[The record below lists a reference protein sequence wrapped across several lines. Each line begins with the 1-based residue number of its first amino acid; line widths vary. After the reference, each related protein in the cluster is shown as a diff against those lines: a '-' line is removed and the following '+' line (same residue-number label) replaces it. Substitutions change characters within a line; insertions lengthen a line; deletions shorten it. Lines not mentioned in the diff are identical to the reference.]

1 MNVTL
6 LLVALVVFAFF
17 VGHVLHRYVSKYIA
31 LSGAEYLLVG
41 ALIGPQVPPRLVTTD
56 SLDKLVPL
64 MSLLL
69 GLTGFLVGLRVRRA
83 FASWRYVAVGTLG
96 SFGVFAS
103 VACACATLAVALGMD
118 VDSPVLFNHQLIEWR
133 GWALDLR
140 LTSGQ
145 AWLGLALGAA
155 ASVAAAGLLGT
166 VGDSLGARSP
176 TFQMLKTAAEV
187 GQLFAIAAIGI
198 VLAVARGASGAFFQV
213 VGGWGWVAGAF
224 GLGVVCGGC
233 FLLFIGSEK
242 STSRIFLATVGTVIF
257 ASGVGAAL
265 GVSPLFVNLAAGL
278 TVALGSRHG
287 DTLRR
292 ELNRLQHPIFVLLLI
307 LTGAFWTPASGIGW
321 FFPLVYVAVR
331 LVATRLLYRWLA
343 LVLPDVHRPRVGLG
357 LVAQGTLAVAVA
369 VDFALQVPEHAPL
382 VLTTVLV
389 GTLASDMSAGG
400 VVRRLLVDA
409 EASTIPERAVVAA
422 PSSATGGNAS

>member
-17 VGHVLHRYVSKYIA
+17 VGHVLNRYVSKYIA

-41 ALIGPQVPPRLVTTD
+41 ALIGPHVPPRLVTTD

-83 FASWRYVAVGTLG
+83 FASFRYAVVGTLG
-96 SFGVFAS
+96 SLGVFVC
-103 VACACATLAVALGMD
+103 VAGACATLAVALRID
-118 VDSPVLFNHQLIEWR
+118 VDTPVLLNRELFAWK
-133 GWALDLR
+133 GWAIDLR

-145 AWLGLALGAA
+145 AWVGLALAA
-155 ASVAAAGLLGT
+155 AAPVAATGLLGT
-166 VGDSLGARSP
+166 VGETLGARSP
-176 TFQMLKTAAEV
+176 TFALLKTAAEV
-187 GQLFAIAAIGI
+187 GQLFAIVAIGI
-198 VLAVARGASGAFFQV
+198 VLAAARGASGAFFQV
-213 VGGWGWVAGAF
+213 VGGWGWLGGAF
-224 GLGVVCGGC
+224 GLGLVCGGC
-233 FLLFIGSEK
+233 FMLFIGSEK

-257 ASGVGAAL
+257 ASGVGTAL

-278 TVALGSRHG
+278 TVALASRHG

-292 ELNRLQHPIFVLLLI
+292 ELSRLQHPIFVLLLI
-307 LTGAFWTPASGIGW
+307 LTGAFWTPTSGLGW
-321 FFPLVYVAVR
+321 LFPLVYVAVR
-331 LVATRLLYRWLA
+331 LVSVRLLYRWLA
-343 LVLPDVHRPRVGLG
+343 LVLPNVHRPRVGLG

-369 VDFALQVPEHAPL
+369 VDFALQVPEHASL

-389 GTLASDMSAGG
+389 GTLLSDVSAGG

-409 EASTIPERAVVAA
+409 ESSSIPERAVVPP
-422 PSSATGGNAS
+422 PSTATGGAP